1 MSQTQDEAAE
11 ASTSGLGQLSG
22 SQDTL
27 PDGSG
32 GTIARTAPST
42 SGETFAGG
50 TIVENDV
57 GDSQE
62 ELLAAIEATIKP
74 FDEGDIVAGTIVKI
88 DKDEVLLD
96 IGYKSEGVIPLR
108 ELSIRND
115 IDPHDVVSLGDAIE
129 ALVTQKEDAD
139 GRLIMSKKRAQYER
153 AWGRIEEIKAGEGT
167 VEGPVI
173 EVVKGGLILDI
184 GLRGFLPASLVEMR
198 RVRDLHPYV
207 GRLLECRIIELD
219 KNRNN
224 VVLSRRKFLEESQA
238 EQRQGFLTSLE
249 KGEIRTGTVSSIV
262 NFGAFVDLG
271 GVDGLVHVSELSW
284 KHVDHP
290 SEVVDVGEEVRVEV
304 LDVDLERER
313 VSLSLKATQEDPWRQ
328 FARVHEVGEL
338 IEGRV
343 TKLVPFG
350 AFVELDDAIEGLVHI
365 SELADRHVEKAEDEV
380 SVHDRVPVKII
391 DIDLDRRRIS
401 LSRKQALQAG
411 GAAEPGAEPEGEL
424 EEAGEEPVV
433 EPEVEQEI
441 ELETRSASEAAGVAT
456 EDAIQRPPGASD
468 LASAAESAP
477 EISAEVTAPEAASS
491 VEAAGRSAPP
501 EEREEAEAI
510 AMMSPESPPEGQEG
524 VTAAEPDKPSMEVRI
539 NQEEREPGAAPG
551 TAVEEALADEP
562 AAEPLS
568 ESAESGP
575 EDIDPGDV
583 TGDES
588 IESIVEDL
596 KRRGGRA

>member
-1 MSQTQDEAAE
+1 MSQTQDEAAQ
-11 ASTSGLGQLSG
+11 ASIPEPASRSG
-22 SQDTL
+22 SEQTL

-32 GTIARTAPST
+32 GVITRTAPSVA
-42 SGETFAGG
+42 GETYHGG

-57 GDSQE
+57 GDSPE
-62 ELLAAIEATIKP
+62 ELMAAIDATIKP
-74 FDEGDIVAGTIVKI
+74 FDEGDIVSGEIVKI

-115 IDPHDVVSLGDAIE
+115 VDPHDVVSLGEAVE
-129 ALVTQKEDAD
+129 ALVTQKEDAE
-139 GRLIMSKKRAQYER
+139 GRLMLSKKKAQYER
-153 AWGRIEEIKAGEGT
+153 AWGRIEEIKNRDGT

-207 GRLLECRIIELD
+207 GRGLECRIIELD

-238 EQRQGFLTSLE
+238 EQRQGFLTSLT
-249 KGEIRTGTVSSIV
+249 KGEVRTGTVSSIV

-290 SEVVDVGEEVRVEV
+290 SEVVEVGKDVQVEV

-328 FARVHEVGEL
+328 FARQRQIGEI

-365 SELADRHVEKAEDEV
+365 SELAERHVEKAEDEV
-380 SVHDRVPVKII
+380 SVHDRIPVKII

-401 LSRKQALQAG
+401 LSRKQAMRAG
-411 GAAEPGAEPEGEL
+411 MGSADTEAAA
-424 EEAGEEPVV
+424 
-433 EPEVEQEI
+433 EI
-441 ELETRSASEAAGVAT
+441 ELESEGGEASELAT
-456 EDAIQRPPGASD
+456 EDLTPS
-468 LASAAESAP
+468 
-477 EISAEVTAPEAASS
+477 PEAAE
-491 VEAAGRSAPP
+491 VPEDTAAPEVADMAELAGQAAPP

-510 AMMSPESPPEGQEG
+510 RLMTPDSPPEGREG
-524 VTAAEPDKPSMEVRI
+524 VIAAESDKPSTEVRI
-539 NQEEREPGAAPG
+539 SQEEPEEGAVPG
-551 TAVEEALADEP
+551 TAVDELVAEDASEQ
-562 AAEPLS
+562 AAES
-568 ESAESGP
+568 V
-575 EDIDPGDV
+575 DDPSPAFEETGERA
-583 TGDES
+583 GDES

-596 KRRGGRA
+596 KRRGDH